1 MRIVIDLQGAQ
12 TESSKR
18 GIGRYSLAI
27 AQAIARHRG
36 EHEVV
41 LGLNG
46 VFPDTIERDQGRLQR
61 FVAARQDSDLP
72 RPGSGAVLHSE
83 E

>member
-36 EHEVV
+36 EHDVV

-46 VFPDTIERDQGRLQR
+46 VFPDTIERIRAVFNDLLP
-61 FVAARQDSDLP
+61 QDNSGLP
-72 RPGSGAVLHSE
+72 RRGSGAVLHSE